1 MKTMKEQDI
10 TKMEFLLTLNENIV
24 VQRYFNVK
32 GYNPEAKNSI
42 EFYEF
47 IKDLKDE
54 LEYYLKMKT
63 VVYMMDNKEAIVHDP
78 KIMETSFTEGPEMF
92 NMFVKVG
99 DQTICHRIFDGKKFP
114 PKVRYTV
121 DVRPY
126 LKDVLKELTDIF
138 SSEELNFQYC
148 EDVLNSIIESNGDG
162 CDFIIKMVVEKDKKK
177 WTAIEEDID
186 EEDID
191 CD

>member
-1 MKTMKEQDI
+1 MKTIKEQDI

-63 VVYMMDNKEAIVHDP
+63 VVYMMDNKESIVHDP
-78 KIMETSFTEGPEMF
+78 KIMETSFTEGPEVF

-99 DQTICHRIFDGKKFP
+99 DQTICHRIFEGKKFP

-126 LKDVLKELTDIF
+126 LKDVLKSLTDIF
-138 SSEELNFQYC
+138 SSEELNYQYC
-148 EDVLNSIIESNGDG
+148 EFDLRD
-162 CDFIIKMVVEKDKKK
+162 
-177 WTAIEEDID
+177 
-186 EEDID
+186 
-191 CD
+191 